1 MDPNIY
7 QKLFED
13 GLISQES
20 LQKVEQR
27 FKNPLLSVHWELKT
41 LLYLG
46 VLLLSTG
53 LGILIYKN
61 IDTIGH
67 QAILSFIALISIGSF
82 TWCFRKAKPFARHKV
97 NSPGAVFD
105 YVLLLGC
112 LSMLSFLGYLQF
124 QYEVFGTNYGLA
136 TLLPMLVLFY
146 IAYRFDHLGVLGL
159 AITNLGLW
167 MGITADPY
175 QLLSGNLGHIN
186 VIVTALALG
195 LILLLTGYLSERYR
209 FKSHFKFNYQ
219 HFGLN
224 ISFIALIAGYLFD
237 DYPLIRLLWAISIFV
252 LASILFRDAY
262 KNKSFYFLVLILL
275 YVYAAVSIM
284 VFPVL
289 IRADIVVCFMYF
301 IISAV
306 CMIVILTKLNKT
318 LKGDAH
324 LQ

>member
-13 GLISQES
+13 GLVSQQS
-20 LQKVEQR
+20 MDKVEQR
-27 FKNPLLSVHWELKT
+27 LKNPLISVHWELKT

-67 QAILSFIALISIGSF
+67 QAILTFIALISIGSF
-82 TWCFRKAKPFARHKV
+82 AWCFRKANPFARYKAI
-97 NSPGAVFD
+97 SPGAVFD

-146 IAYRFDHLGVLGL
+146 MAYRFDHLGVLGL

-167 MGITADPY
+167 MGVTSDPY
-175 QLLSGNLGHIN
+175 QLLTGNLGHIN

-195 LILLLTGYLSERYR
+195 LILLSAGYLSERYQ
-209 FKSHFKFNYQ
+209 FKSHFKFTYQ

-224 ISFIALIAGYLFD
+224 ISFIALIAGYLIDHF
-237 DYPLIRLLWAISIFV
+237 PLIRLVWAVAIFV
-252 LASILFRDAY
+252 LGAILFRDAF
-262 KNKSFYFLVLILL
+262 KNKSFYFLILILL
-275 YVYAAVSIM
+275 YLYAAVSIM

-289 IRADIVVCFMYF
+289 VNLDIVVCFMYF

-318 LKGDAH
+318 LKDDAH
-324 LQ
+324 L